1 MQSSEFKLSW
11 GLAVSPTQKGL
22 EKISDFMQLGSLKHD
37 FEEWKKSTVIF
48 QWKEKNDW

>member
-22 EKISDFMQLGSLKHD
+22 ETISDFKQLGSLKHD
-37 FEEWKKSTVIF
+37 FEESKKKYCYFPV
-48 QWKEKNDW
+48 KREE